1 MLHGIL
7 NCYLALSDSLFS
19 FILSKVELEKIIS
32 PQSEKPQEVTKE
44 QGKAPRAELAPAK
57 GLKRRKS
64 STLFVCVYIYIY
76 LERYKPVKLNHYFS
90 KIQYNVLHTAL
101 YSSFIT
107 GTDDNFSSNRNIL

>member
-1 MLHGIL
+1 MLHDIL
-7 NCYLALSDSLFS
+7 NCCLALSDSLFS

-64 STLFVCVYIYIY
+64 STLFVCVYIYI
-76 LERYKPVKLNHYFS
+76 
-90 KIQYNVLHTAL
+90 
-101 YSSFIT
+101 
-107 GTDDNFSSNRNIL
+107 